1 MKWPKNPF
9 PASRRNAYR
18 EPTHHGRLPLYI
30 LQALQLLASVVV
42 LGIMLYFVNQLR
54 GSRMS
59 IPWSFIIH
67 LLVSATSTATIII
80 LAVYA
85 GAARPP
91 AHTLILN
98 GVLLGLW
105 ALSLGLLV
113 RLAKATILSQCS
125 AATWNNSTGM
135 MVCRLYQTLFAFI
148 IIALASTTIALAYT
162 AHARH
167 SNPQAYTKTSN
178 PVLFSRNHPPPNL
191 EDDASEFATLAPS
204 SAPLS
209 APSYAS
215 SFRSPLPDDR
225 SLGFPASPSP
235 RGGDMSAKMGEGRRG
250 VFQPPLASPG
260 LLSPGMGGMER
271 GMDRGGKDEDD
282 REATEFSYL
291 GPGGRY
297 DGPERDLSA

>member
-9 PASRRNAYR
+9 PSSRRNVYR

-30 LQALQLLASVVV
+30 LQGVQLLASVVV

-54 GSRMS
+54 GSRMT
-59 IPWSFIIH
+59 IPWSFH
-67 LLVSATSTATIII
+67 LLVSATSTATIIL

-91 AHTLILN
+91 ARTLILN

-113 RLAKATILSQCS
+113 HVAKSTITSQCG

-148 IIALASTTIALAYT
+148 IIALASTILALTYLT
-162 AHARH
+162 HARH
-167 SNPQAYTKTSN
+167 SNHQSYTKTAN
-178 PVLFSRNHPPPNL
+178 PALLFPRTRKPPTA
-191 EDDASEFATLAPS
+191 EDDASEFTTLAPS
-204 SAPLS
+204 PTPLS

-235 RGGDMSAKMGEGRRG
+235 RGGDMGAKMGEGRRG

-271 GMDRGGKDEDD
+271 GKEEEGE
-282 REATEFSYL
+282 EVTEFSYL
-291 GPGGRY
+291 GQGGRY
-297 DGPERDLSA
+297 DRNERDLSA

>member
-1 MKWPKNPF
+1 MKWPKSPF
-9 PASRRNAYR
+9 PSSRRNAYR

-30 LQALQLLASVVV
+30 LQAVQLLSSVVV

-54 GSRMS
+54 GSRMD

-67 LLVSATSTATIII
+67 LLVSAVSTATIIL

-91 AHTLILN
+91 ARTLILN

-105 ALSLGLLV
+105 ALSLSLLIHV
-113 RLAKATILSQCS
+113 AKATITSQCS

-148 IIALASTTIALAYT
+148 IIALASTVLALTYL

-167 SNPQAYTKTSN
+167 SNPQSYTKTVN
-178 PVLFSRNHPPPNL
+178 PALFPRTRSPP
-191 EDDASEFATLAPS
+191 EDDASEFTTLAPS

-235 RGGDMSAKMGEGRRG
+235 RGGDMGAKMGEGRRG
-250 VFQPPLASPG
+250 LFQPPLASPG
-260 LLSPGMGGMER
+260 LLNSGTG
-271 GMDRGGKDEDD
+271 
-282 REATEFSYL
+282 
-291 GPGGRY
+291 
-297 DGPERDLSA
+297 

>member
-1 MKWPKNPF
+1 MKLPKIAF
-9 PASRRNAYR
+9 PSSRRSAYR

-30 LQALQLLASVVV
+30 LQGVQLLASVVV

-54 GSRMS
+54 GSRME

-67 LLVSATSTATIII
+67 LLVSAMSTSTVIL

-91 AHTLILN
+91 ARTLILN

-105 ALSLGLLV
+105 ALSLGLLIHV
-113 RLAKATILSQCS
+113 AKATIISQCS
-125 AATWNNSTGM
+125 SATWNNSTGM

-148 IIALASTTIALAYT
+148 IIAIASTALALTYL

-167 SNPQAYTKTSN
+167 SNPQSYTKTAN
-178 PVLFSRNHPPPNL
+178 PALFNRNQSPP
-191 EDDASEFATLAPS
+191 EDDSSEFATLAPS

-235 RGGDMSAKMGEGRRG
+235 SSGDMGAKMGEGRRG

-271 GMDRGGKDEDD
+271 GKEDD
-282 REATEFSYL
+282 SAEVTEFSYL

-297 DGPERDLSA
+297 DRNERDLSA